1 MKIGDCMKRKV
12 FTSRP
17 GITIQKAAEMMVQ
30 HHIGTLPIVND
41 SMHLIG
47 LVTLHDLITP
57 AIPDF
62 YQLVEDL
69 DFVHDFGAAEDEK
82 PACEYLQSPIEKILK
97 EPVYVEETAGLTR
110 AITMLQEHD
119 LNDLPV
125 VDENMRLVGIASR
138 VDIGVALLS
147 NLILPS

>member
-12 FTSRP
+12 ITSRR
-17 GITIQKAAEMMVQ
+17 GITIQKAAEIMVH
-30 HHIGTLPIVND
+30 HHIGTLPIVDD

-47 LVTLHDLITP
+47 LVTLHDLVTP
-57 AIPDF
+57 IFPDF
-62 YQLVEDL
+62 YDLVEDL
-69 DFVHDFGAAEDEK
+69 DFVRDFGAAEDEQ
-82 PACEYLQSPIEKILK
+82 PAQDYLHSPIEKILK

-125 VDENMRLVGIASR
+125 VDDQMHLVGIASR

-147 NLILPS
+147 NWTSPS